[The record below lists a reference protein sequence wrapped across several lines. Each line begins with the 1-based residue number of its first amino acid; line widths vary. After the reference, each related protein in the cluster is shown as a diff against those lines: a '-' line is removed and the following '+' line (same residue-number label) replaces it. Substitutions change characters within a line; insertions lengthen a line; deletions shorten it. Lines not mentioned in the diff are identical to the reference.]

1 MLRIMAAAITVLA
14 SGSRGNCSVV
24 STSRTKIL
32 VDAGLSGRETLRRM
46 HASGED
52 PTQLS
57 AILVSHE
64 HSDHVSGVYQ
74 LSRKLKIPVYMT
86 GGTHQEWRRCER
98 DRRKDQSVL
107 DRCEH
112 FQAGRGFEI
121 GDISVMPCTIPHD
134 AADPVAFVFR
144 AEGVKLGIVTDL
156 GYMPG
161 SIMQHIR
168 GCDFD
173 DRIQP

>member
-1 MLRIMAAAITVLA
+1 MGHPMSRSVSVIPRLQVSHSLPQGKFPYAAHMAAAITVLA

-46 HASGED
+46 HAAGED

-86 GGTHQEWRRCER
+86 GGTHQEWRRCRARPAQRSECAGSLRALPGRARLR
-98 DRRKDQSVL
+98 DRRHQRDAVHDSA
-107 DRCEH
+107 RC
-112 FQAGRGFEI
+112 GGS
-121 GDISVMPCTIPHD
+121 G
-134 AADPVAFVFR
+134 
-144 AEGVKLGIVTDL
+144 GVRV
-156 GYMPG
+156 
-161 SIMQHIR
+161 S
-168 GCDFD
+168 C
-173 DRIQP
+173 